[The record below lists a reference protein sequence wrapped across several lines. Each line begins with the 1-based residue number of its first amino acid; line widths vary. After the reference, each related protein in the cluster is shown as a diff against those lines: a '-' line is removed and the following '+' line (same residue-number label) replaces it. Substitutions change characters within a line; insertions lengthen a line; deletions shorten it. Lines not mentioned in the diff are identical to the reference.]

1 MVTVNIYYMEATF
14 KFLLFLAALLF
25 ALISVGLFLLIIKI
39 ILMFSP
45 QVYLL
50 GLIIY

>member
-1 MVTVNIYYMEATF
+1 MESTF
-14 KFLLFLAALLF
+14 KFLLGVAAVLF
-25 ALISVGLFLLIIKI
+25 ALISIGIFLLIIKI
-39 ILMFSP
+39 ILMFIP